1 MVTHFINL
9 EEFLMSHA
17 EGVDVKRRRVLIAS
31 TAAMGAVGVAA
42 IATPFVRSWYPSAK
56 AEAAGAPVSQDLSK
70 LEAGQMIVIKYRGK
84 PIFLVKRTK
93 EMMDNLSKVES
104 SLADPKSEGS
114 LQPDYCKN
122 NSRSK
127 DNSEVLVCE
136 GVCTHLGC
144 APGYRPDVGAADL
157 GGSSWVGGFLC
168 PCHGSKYDLAGRV
181 FKGQPAPRNLPVPKY
196 SISGTILT
204 VGA

>member
-1 MVTHFINL
+1 
-9 EEFLMSHA
+9 MSHA

-181 FKGQPAPRNLPVPKY
+181 FKGEPGPRNLPIPEY

>member
-1 MVTHFINL
+1 
-9 EEFLMSHA
+9 MSHA

-104 SLADPKSEGS
+104 SLADPKSEDS

-122 NSRSK
+122 NTRSK

-144 APGYRPDVGAADL
+144 APNYRPEVGAADL

-181 FKGQPAPRNLPVPKY
+181 YSGQPAPRNLPIPEY

>member
-1 MVTHFINL
+1 
-9 EEFLMSHA
+9 MSHA

-31 TAAMGAVGVAA
+31 TAAMSAVGVAA

-70 LEAGQMIVIKYRGK
+70 LEAGQMIVVKYRGK
-84 PIFLVKRTK
+84 PIFIVKRTK

-181 FKGQPAPRNLPVPKY
+181 YSGQPAPRNLPIPEY

>member
-1 MVTHFINL
+1 
-9 EEFLMSHA
+9 MSHA

-144 APGYRPDVGAADL
+144 APNYRPDVGAADL

-181 FKGQPAPRNLPVPKY
+181 YSGQPAPSNLPIPEY

>member
-1 MVTHFINL
+1 
-9 EEFLMSHA
+9 MSHA

-31 TAAMGAVGVAA
+31 TAAMSAVGVAA

-70 LEAGQMIVIKYRGK
+70 LEAGQMIVVKYRGK

-144 APGYRPDVGAADL
+144 APSYRPDVGAADL

-181 FKGQPAPRNLPVPKY
+181 YSGQPAPRNLPIPEY